1 MGSSSCLGAAVGG
14 GSVSLTD
21 EKIIPPPWPVPG
33 RVPIPY
39 NGIHMK
45 FRVAVSVAVLA
56 AVALGQQPQ
65 RQERLVRLP
74 SRGTRGA
81 VAGGSEYSTE
91 AGMRMYYHGGNAVDA
106 GVATMLAA
114 AVVEFSHFGL
124 GGEAPILV
132 RTKDGK
138 VHAIAGVG
146 TMPKLATAQFFRNH
160 KVTDDEMTSPP
171 EAGGMK
177 NWVPVAGI
185 LPALVP
191 GMVEAALVTLR
202 EYGTKSFA
210 ETVQP
215 AIELAD
221 GFPVDEMRVHAI
233 VNSVKYL
240 EAWPDSKRTFLP
252 NGRPPQPGDI
262 FRQVDL
268 ARTLRAMADAEKRA
282 ASGGANRNK
291 AIDAV
296 RDFFY
301 RGEIA
306 HRIDAFSQ
314 AHHGLLRYEDMAAF
328 RVEPEDAVSTTFKG
342 YTVYK
347 PGFWSQGPSMIEAL
361 NILEGYDIQG
371 LKLNSADYIHTLVEA
386 LKLAY
391 ADRDTYYGDPKFNK
405 IPTETLLSKEYAA
418 QRRKL
423 ITEQASLEFRPGKIG
438 DKPMQ
443 HPFYA
448 DIQRYQ
454 IPDALMAKDTTCV
467 DAIDKDGVAFS
478 ATPSG
483 AWMPTYLAGDT
494 GVAMT
499 QRAQS
504 FLLVP
509 GHPNELGP
517 GKRPRVTLSPTLV
530 TAPDHTVIALSTPG
544 GDNQDQSLMQVL
556 FNSIFFGMNAQ
567 FAVEAGR
574 FQTEH
579 LVSSFD
585 NHAMSPGTLLLDE
598 RTAPAVI
605 AELQRRK
612 HIVEI
617 RTRYASGAAPVM
629 IRFWPSGLIEAGAD
643 PFYFRAAQ
651 SW

>member
-1 MGSSSCLGAAVGG
+1 
-14 GSVSLTD
+14 
-21 EKIIPPPWPVPG
+21 
-33 RVPIPY
+33 
-39 NGIHMK
+39 MK
-45 FRVAVSVAVLA
+45 LRLAISVAVLA
-56 AVALGQQPQ
+56 AVVVGQQPQ
-65 RQERLVRLP
+65 RRERPVRLA
-74 SRGTRGA
+74 SRT
-81 VAGGSEYSTE
+81 EYATE

-114 AVVEFSHFGL
+114 SVVEFSHFGF

-146 TMPKLATAQFFRNH
+146 TMPKLATAQFFRDH
-160 KVTDDEMTSPP
+160 KLTDEEMTAPP

-210 ETVQP
+210 EIVQP
-215 AIELAD
+215 AIDLAD
-221 GFPVDEMRVHAI
+221 GFPVDELRVTSI
-233 VNSVKYL
+233 NNSVKYL

-252 NGRPPQPGDI
+252 NGRPPQAGDI
-262 FRQVDL
+262 FRQADL
-268 ARTLRAMADAEKRA
+268 ARTLRAMADAEKHA
-282 ASGGANRNK
+282 AAGGANRAK

-306 HRIDAFSQ
+306 RRIDTFSK
-314 AHHGLLRYEDMAAF
+314 AHNGLIRYEDMAAF

-347 PGFWSQGPSMIEAL
+347 PGFWSQGPGMIEAL
-361 NILEGYDIQG
+361 NILEGYDLQA
-371 LKLNSADYIHTLVEA
+371 LKLNSAEYIHTMVEA

-405 IPTETLLSKEYAA
+405 IPTDMLLSKEYAA

-423 ITEQASLEFRPGKIG
+423 ITEDASLEFRPGKIG
-438 DKPMQ
+438 DKAMQ

-448 DIQRYQ
+448 TIQRYK

-467 DAIDKDGVAFS
+467 DTIDKDGVAFS

-494 GVAMT
+494 GVALT

-509 GHPNELGP
+509 GHPNELAP

-530 TAPDHTVIALSTPG
+530 TAPDKTVIALSTPG
-544 GDNQDQSLMQVL
+544 GDNQDQSLIQVL
-556 FNSIFFGMNAQ
+556 FHSIFFGMNAQ
-567 FAVEAGR
+567 FSVEAGR

-612 HIVEI
+612 HIVDI

-629 IRFWPSGLIEAGAD
+629 IRLWPSGLIEAGAD